1 MHKLQHTYTP
11 NETTSRVIKIYVF
24 YYSVSFYC
32 AFTANE
38 VLLSGFLLINVLF
51 LNVIPR
57 FLCCMRRD
65 ERRFFSHTMEQFPLN
80 SCFFFPVSPEL
91 YVRLMLYSLRPT
103 VTFWNIE
110 TQNIHMY
117 LLYHFAY
124 NLIQFGEYKY
134 KLFSACLTFLQILQC
149 NSYNGAA
156 HTHIRSHTH
165 ITWQKHRIIVN
176 IIFDLLNS
184 IV

>member
-1 MHKLQHTYTP
+1 MHKLQHTKRNYITCDK
-11 NETTSRVIKIYVF
+11 NLR
-24 YYSVSFYC
+24 
-32 AFTANE
+32 
-38 VLLSGFLLINVLF
+38 LLLFSKFLLRIYSERSIIVWFSSHRCVVL
-51 LNVIPR
+51 
-57 FLCCMRRD
+57 
-65 ERRFFSHTMEQFPLN
+65 ERYSPFPLLYASRRETVFFPYN
-80 SCFFFPVSPEL
+80 GTISVEFLFFFFPVSPEL

-124 NLIQFGEYKY
+124 NLIQFGEYKN

-156 HTHIRSHTH
+156 HTHIRSHTW
-165 ITWQKHRIIVN
+165 ITRQKHRIIVN